1 MQKDLNVV
9 IVEDDPYARDFMS
22 LLLRRDWRTRVVGE
36 FGSHSTIEL
45 QNVLRQQLARID
57 VLIVDTEVPDHE
69 SWPVKVAQ
77 IIRLLPAAHTPAVLY
92 TCTTPNLR
100 VLAHILDVKGSG
112 YIVKNEIR
120 YALASAV
127 SAAASGSFV
136 LTPSAY
142 MLAGELD
149 LPDVSVILDGALPAA
164 DFTPREKELMRLGLL
179 FNLAQRDIADDLIVS
194 TDFVAEVIGQ
204 VYKKLGVREII
215 AGEKE
220 LEAYFNDEKL
230 LVRCREILEQ
240 VSGAGRKAP
249 WMSTLA
255 FHLLT
260 IPASTE
266 IRLGKE

>member
-9 IVEDDPYARDFMS
+9 IVEDDPYARDFIS

-36 FGSHSTIEL
+36 FSSHSTMDL
-45 QNVLRQQLARID
+45 QNALRQQLARVN

-77 IIRLLPAAHTPAVLY
+77 IIRLLPAAHVPVVLY
-92 TCTTPNLR
+92 TCTAPNVR

-112 YIVKNEIR
+112 YIVKDEIR
-120 YALASAV
+120 YALASAI
-127 SAAASGSFV
+127 SAAASGKFV
-136 LTPSAY
+136 LTPSTY
-142 MLAGELD
+142 LLAGELE
-149 LPDVSVILDGALPAA
+149 LPEVTVILDGALPAA
-164 DFTPREKELMRLGLL
+164 EFTPREKELTRLGLL

-215 AGEKE
+215 SGEKE
-220 LEAYFNDEKL
+220 LEDYFSDEKL
-230 LVRCREILEQ
+230 LVRCREIVQQ
-240 VSGAGRKAP
+240 VTGRGRKAP

-260 IPASTE
+260 IPGSTE
-266 IRLGKE
+266 INLGKE